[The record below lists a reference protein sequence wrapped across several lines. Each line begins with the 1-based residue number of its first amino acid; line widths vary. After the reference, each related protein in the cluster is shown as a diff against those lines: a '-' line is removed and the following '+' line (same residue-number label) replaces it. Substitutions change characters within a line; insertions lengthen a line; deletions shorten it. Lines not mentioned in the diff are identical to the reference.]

1 MEDGEL
7 HEKLEELTDLE
18 IAILLSLVAKQ
29 HCIID
34 TEEDAIDDLEK
45 ELRLVCAT
53 SESSGKELTD

>member
-45 ELRLVCAT
+45 ELRLVCAI